1 MGGHPAIPPTQCLL
15 LGGCFLRYDLT
26 KWVKVTYL
34 NDLSCGAAEPNGADR
49 RPIVVV
55 EDPQIQKLIQG
66 LLGRSGYQAQAA
78 AQDYCQTLLEG
89 GSLPSVLITNQPSLF
104 LAFAEELPLLYVAA
118 LPDPR
123 LASMFRHCRVL
134 RKPFHVSELVASV
147 DQLIHTA

>member
-1 MGGHPAIPPTQCLL
+1 MTCNLS
-15 LGGCFLRYDLT
+15 
-26 KWVKVTYL
+26 
-34 NDLSCGAAEPNGADR
+34 DLSYGAVEPVEPLRTQR

-78 AQDYCQTLLEG
+78 AQDYRQTLLEG

-104 LAFAEELPLLYVAA
+104 LAFADELPLLYVAA
-118 LPDPR
+118 MPDPQ

-134 RKPFHVSELVASV
+134 RKPFHASDLVASV
-147 DQLIHTA
+147 DQLMQAQ

>member
-1 MGGHPAIPPTQCLL
+1 M
-15 LGGCFLRYDLT
+15 
-26 KWVKVTYL
+26 TYL
-34 NDLSCGAAEPNGADR
+34 SDLSRGAAEPVGADR

-104 LAFAEELPLLYVAA
+104 LAFADELPLLYVAA
-118 LPDPR
+118 MPDPR
-123 LASMFRHCRVL
+123 LAAMFRRCRVL
-134 RKPFHVSELVASV
+134 RKPFQASELVASV